1 MREHAGVSREELKQS
16 AAVTVAVLLAVGL
29 IAAWN
34 VLIPGVDAWEN
45 IVAAVIGS
53 LRLTGPVAA
62 AFAAW
67 VALRK
72 RRALRGRSLTTWR
85 ALKAP
90 LAIVLVVL
98 GSFAATVLVLAV
110 KTVLT
115 DQAGRLSLPGL
126 GMGMAGLALYSVIG
140 WVAGWV
146 LPKAFTPP
154 LAGLACYA
162 AFSWLADDRGWADKL
177 APGTGEPYD
186 LFQELS
192 GAAFFDQTIWLLG
205 LTAALLLGWAATVTR
220 QALVLACALL
230 SVLAAGMGVSR
241 VLAQTRPAAAEDIA
255 YACQD
260 WPITVCVHPG
270 MRAGLTE
277 LGAVFTQIA
286 MRLDGTP
293 AAFKRVEQRPL
304 EEKLRPSLGLA
315 PIHLPD
321 LSAGFAE
328 KAAYEYIEALSDPCP
343 GVVAE
348 GYREIVMVWL
358 RGEPPAGGP
367 LAEHQYA
374 TSWFSWLSE
383 HQRREWLRMFY
394 SDFRNCRLSSTH
406 FGGSPARPQVV
417 PQSVQPSP
425 DSTHVYPVYPDPAA
439 TPAAPPTSY
448 GSTPGTSGTA
458 PSLGYAPEPAP
469 GWVAAGPPTW
479 STAGAATEPGEG
491 YGGHTGRGPFGWAS
505 HDHWHGRSWGPR
517 GGTAAGQPTAG
528 PRGGTAAGQPTAG
541 PGGGTATR
549 QPATGPRGG
558 AGAGQP
564 TAGDVPAPRPTAPG
578 HTTPSAPSG
587 HGPLGHGS
595 SGNAPWA
602 HGAPRSGAPRAGDPR
617 TGTPGS
623 GAPHAGDS
631 RSGTPRI
638 GDSRTG
644 AGRAWAHSRTDT
656 RGSRDEGSRGHSPT
670 ADATPGDRAY
680 AAEPQSVRSQG
691 AQSQSVR
698 GQGAQAQ
705 DLQSQGL
712 QSQELRT
719 PGDRA

>member
-90 LAIVLVVL
+90 LAIVVVVL

-304 EEKLRPSLGLA
+304 GEKLRPSLGLA
-315 PIHLPD
+315 PIHVPD

-343 GVVAE
+343 GIVAE

-406 FGGSPARPQVV
+406 FGGSPARPQLV

-448 GSTPGTSGTA
+448 GTPGTSGTA

-479 STAGAATEPGEG
+479 STAGAATEPGRG
-491 YGGHTGRGPFGWAS
+491 YGGHPGRGPFGWAS
-505 HDHWHGRSWGPR
+505 HDHWTGQGWGRR
-517 GGTAAGQPTAG
+517 GGTAAGQPATGSRGGTTTEQPAAG
-528 PRGGTAAGQPTAG
+528 PRGG
-541 PGGGTATR
+541 GTTE
-549 QPATGPRGG
+549 QS
-558 AGAGQP
+558 
-564 TAGDVPAPRPTAPG
+564 TAGDVPTPRPTSPG
-578 HTTPSAPSG
+578 PTTSPGSSG

-595 SGNAPWA
+595 SGNGPWA
-602 HGAPRSGAPRAGDPR
+602 RGASH
-617 TGTPGS
+617 TGTTT
-623 GAPHAGDS
+623 
-631 RSGTPRI
+631 RTGTPRI

-644 AGRAWAHSRTDT
+644 APRAGDPHSEAPRTGDPRTAGSRTRDSRTGAGRAWAHGRTDT
-656 RGSRDEGSRGHSPT
+656 HGSRGEGWRGHWS
-670 ADATPGDRAY
+670 ASEATPGDRPY
-680 AAEPQSVRSQG
+680 AAGTQSIRSQG
-691 AQSQSVR
+691 AR

-705 DLQSQGL
+705 GVQSQG
-712 QSQELRT
+712 QRT